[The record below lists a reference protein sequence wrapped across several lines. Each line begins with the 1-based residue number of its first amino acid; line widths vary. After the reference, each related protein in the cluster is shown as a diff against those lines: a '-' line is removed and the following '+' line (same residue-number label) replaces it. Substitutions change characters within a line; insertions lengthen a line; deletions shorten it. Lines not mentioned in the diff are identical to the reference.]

1 MAKGDKRQ
9 QTMNE
14 YNAKLK
20 RITDH
25 LNAIYE
31 EAEPLRKE
39 YYKIMA
45 YFRTMKSRGIIS
57 EEEYQEK
64 VAMFKYL
71 GKYTT
76 RTNTKQPK
84 EEINIEYNEGELE
97 L

>member
-1 MAKGDKRQ
+1 MAKGDKRK
-9 QTMNE
+9 QTMEE
-14 YNAKLK
+14 YNARLK

-25 LNAIYE
+25 LNALYE
-31 EAEPLRKE
+31 EAEPLREE

-45 YFRTMKSRGIIS
+45 YFRTMKARGHIT

-76 RTNTKQPK
+76 RTHGGK
-84 EEINIEYNEGELE
+84 
-97 L
+97 

>member
-1 MAKGDKRQ
+1 MAKGDKRN
-9 QTMNE
+9 QTIKE
-14 YNAKLK
+14 YDAKLR

-25 LNAIYE
+25 LNALYE
-31 EAEPLRKE
+31 EAEPLREE

-45 YFRTMKSRGIIS
+45 YFRTMKNRGHIS

-76 RTNTKQPK
+76 RKRK
-84 EEINIEYNEGELE
+84 
-97 L
+97 

>member
-1 MAKGDKRQ
+1 MAKGDKRK
-9 QTMNE
+9 QTYEE

-25 LNAIYE
+25 LNALYE

-39 YYKIMA
+39 YYKIMS
-45 YFRTMKSRGIIS
+45 YFRTQKNRGLIS

-64 VAMFKYL
+64 VEMFKYL

-76 RTNTKQPK
+76 RKRK
-84 EEINIEYNEGELE
+84 
-97 L
+97 